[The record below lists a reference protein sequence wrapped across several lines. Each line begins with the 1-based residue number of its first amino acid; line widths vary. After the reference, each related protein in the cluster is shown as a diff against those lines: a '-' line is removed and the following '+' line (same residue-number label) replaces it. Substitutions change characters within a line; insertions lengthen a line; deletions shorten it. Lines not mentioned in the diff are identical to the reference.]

1 MFNIYRNRI
10 TGGTKFLVNFQFT
23 IKSNWLPFPKKV
35 EFLSF
40 SKNKVPYKNNI
51 FIHNWPF
58 YAKKLSVQKDAIIK
72 RMGKR
77 GNIYFEILQNKRMKR
92 RKNLL

>member
-72 RMGKR
+72 EWGKEET
-77 GNIYFEILQNKRMKR
+77 YILKFYKT
-92 RKNLL
+92 KE